1 MARTKIQPVNG
12 ALPLSTFTSNQVQAT
27 AVGMLDEHATAL
39 DALEAKGILARNYTT
54 ASQGPGFSA
63 DTYLTNSNLLIP
75 ASGISAGMV
84 FRWTIGLS
92 KTANGTATAVFT
104 ARLGVALTTGDTS
117 ILALT
122 QQTAQTAAVS
132 SGQIIVTLAVRTGGA
147 TGVVAGVV
155 GVAANTPGLGSGIDG
170 VSGSVDLSAAAGKS
184 LGLSINGGASAAWT
198 VTSCTCELI
207 A

>member
-1 MARTKIQPVNG
+1 MARPTIQQTNG
-12 ALPLSTFTSNQVQAT
+12 TFPRAPFTSNVVQEA
-27 AVGMLDEHATAL
+27 AVTMLDEHATAL
-39 DALEAKGILARNYTT
+39 DALEAKGILARNFTT

-92 KTANGTATAVFT
+92 KTAAGTAAAVFT
-104 ARLGVALTTGDTS
+104 ARLGVGLATTDTQ

-122 QQTAQTAAVS
+122 QQTAQTAAIS
-132 SGQIIVTLAVRTGGA
+132 SGQIIVTVAVRTAGA
-147 TGVVAGVV
+147 TGVVAGCV
-155 GVAANTPGLGSGIDG
+155 GVATNTAGLGSGIDG

-184 LGLSINGGASAAWT
+184 MGLSINGGASAAWT